1 MRNLSLLSSTLYS
14 IPEGKRV
21 ATGIAFDTDSNIT
34 YVAAEKTLPDGGTDI
49 EVWQLP
55 VDEDS
60 IPFATLTSDTN
71 AAFDTT
77 QQLVSF
83 AFLAE
88 SRQLVII
95 LAGGDIAVLAVDKVT
110 NSSEFE
116 IIGSVEPGI
125 KAAAW
130 NPDESQIVLVNGN
143 DELLI
148 MTKDFDVLFENPLRP
163 SDLGQ
168 EKHTALGWGSKQT
181 QFHGSLGKAAAATE
195 PSTTGQGGIDKPS
208 PDDDSKPRISWRGD
222 GAFFVVS
229 SLDPSSPDQAARR
242 LRFYSSNPPAHL
254 STSEAT
260 PGLEGVL
267 AWRPSGGLIATSQR
281 FGYEGGCIGR
291 PRRHDILFFER
302 NGLRRSE
309 FGIRDAA
316 ALADTPIVSGA
327 TRPWGYR
334 VKEVLWS
341 ADSAVL
347 ALWIERDT
355 GDCVQLWTTGNYH
368 WYLKQEINPCSNS
381 TRYTSVVWHPEH
393 SLRLLCS
400 TSHSIEDRTF
410 IWDTCA
416 STSYSDESPGA
427 VAVVDGDTILVT
439 PFKLQNVPPPMSSFK
454 LSLGPIET
462 PLRPP
467 PVHLA
472 FSPDSR
478 LLGLLF
484 PNQEIQ
490 VWELGLRT
498 GLKGKIAD
506 PRIVWSAHPSAQAGG
521 VSLTRPRQIALSDSG
536 VLVLGSDQNKQ
547 EQDAIQAI
555 PIKASP
561 DTISFA
567 LSIPAS
573 SRLIGHS
580 YYQDSHGEIYTFDR
594 SDLTKLAS
602 FSRFCAHAQAISTS
616 LGELLVGLD
625 TNGKLISSG
634 ISSQTTNSDAS
645 NPVHTEVAPNVNSF
659 AITSDFLVF
668 TTTAHEIKFTPITDL
683 FVPEPGDKERSGW
696 GVRRV
701 ERGSRIV
708 CVVPANASVVL
719 QLPRGNLETINP
731 RPLVLASV
739 KVDVERSEF
748 RKAFLACRK
757 HRVDLELLVE
767 FAPVAFAEDPGRF
780 VDQVPEV
787 DYLNLFLTGL
797 GQSKRPQEQIA
808 SICDNL
814 RKELERRGFAQYV
827 QSILTAHVVKTPPNV
842 ESALQVLHTLR
853 ETEPKAVEE
862 AVKYI
867 IFLVDADQL
876 FNTALGMYDFALV
889 LMIAQQSQ
897 KDPREY
903 LPFLRELRALDT
915 YYQRFRINDY
925 LARRELALENLSLAG
940 ETRFEEAKRYTEKHQ
955 LYVKSLQ
962 LWKERPTEYAAL
974 LVLYGE
980 WLVEHREFSKAGQAF
995 SLAKDTKR
1003 AMFAFEKARMWKE
1016 LFSLA
1021 ADADISSEDLVDM
1034 GYRVAESLG
1043 SHSRHAEAARVYLD
1057 YVQDV
1062 PSAVS
1067 ALCRANDLSE
1077 AFRIISIHKV
1087 PHLVEEIISPE
1098 AADLCSQLSDDVQEM
1113 SDQLNRQ
1120 DQRLLDLKEK
1130 KQSDP
1135 NNFYGHD
1142 DPNLHNVD
1150 AMTDASG
1157 MMTQFTR
1164 YTKALTGTTARRS
1177 QKSSKKAAR
1186 KAGRKGTVD
1195 EEEYILAS
1203 LVKLVQRLEHVQ
1215 RETAQLLPHLPKFSS
1230 EHDTTGKQ
1238 LVEDIN
1244 TFERQLRGVVD
1255 REWPPEQGELDPAAP
1270 ATIPKPSKPVLPK
1283 DPWNAGLISV

>member
-1 MRNLSLLSSTLYS
+1 MRNLSLLSSTLNS

-21 ATGIAFDTDSNIT
+21 ATGIAFDTDSNLT
-34 YVAAEKTLPDGGTDI
+34 YIAAEKTLPAGGTDI

-55 VDEDS
+55 VDEDG
-60 IPFATLTSDTN
+60 IPFATLSSDAN

-95 LAGGDIAVLAVDKVT
+95 LAGGDIAVLAVDEVP

-125 KAAAW
+125 KAVAW

-181 QFHGSLGKAAAATE
+181 QFHGSLGKAAAATD

-208 PDDDSKPRISWRGD
+208 PDDDGRPRISWRGD
-222 GAFFVVS
+222 GSFFAVS
-229 SLDPSSPDQAARR
+229 SLDPSGSGQAVRR

-281 FGYEGGCIGR
+281 FGYDGGGIGR

-309 FGIRDAA
+309 FGIRDAT
-316 ALADTPIVSGA
+316 ALADAPMVPTAI
-327 TRPWGYR
+327 RPWGYK

-341 ADSAVL
+341 TDSAVL
-347 ALWIERDT
+347 ALWIERDA
-355 GDCVQLWTTGNYH
+355 GDCD
-368 WYLKQEINPCSNS
+368 
-381 TRYTSVVWHPEH
+381 
-393 SLRLLCS
+393 
-400 TSHSIEDRTF
+400 SIEDRTF
-410 IWDTCA
+410 MWDTCA
-416 STSYSDESPGA
+416 STSHSDESPGT

-439 PFKLQNVPPPMSSFK
+439 PFKLQNVPPPMASFK
-454 LSLGPIET
+454 LSLSTISSAPSS
-462 PLRPP
+462 P

-484 PNQEIQ
+484 PNQQIQ
-490 VWELGLRT
+490 VWDLGLRT
-498 GLKGKIAD
+498 GPKGKIAD
-506 PRIVWSAHPSAQAGG
+506 PRIIWSAPAIVQPSTQEGG
-521 VSLTRPRQIALSDSG
+521 PSLIRPRQIALSDSA
-536 VLVLGSDQNKQ
+536 VLVLGSNQNDQQK
-547 EQDAIQAI
+547 DAVQIT

-561 DTISFA
+561 DATSYT
-567 LSIPAS
+567 LSVPNS
-573 SRLIGHS
+573 GRLIGHA
-580 YYQDSHGEIYTFDR
+580 YYQGPHGQIYTFDR
-594 SDLTKLAS
+594 SDLTKFTSL
-602 FSRFCAHAQAISTS
+602 SRFCAHAQAISTS

-625 TNGKLISSG
+625 ASGKLISSG
-634 ISSQTTNSDAS
+634 ISSRMTNGDES
-645 NPVHTEVAPNVNSF
+645 NSAHIEVAHNVNSF
-659 AITSDFLVF
+659 ATTAGFLVF
-668 TTTAHEIKFTPITDL
+668 TTTAHEIKFAPIAGL
-683 FVPEPGDKERSGW
+683 FASELGEKERAGW

-701 ERGSRIV
+701 ERGSRII

-731 RPLVLASV
+731 RPLVLSSV
-739 KVDVERSEF
+739 KADVERGEF
-748 RKAFLACRK
+748 RRAFLACRK
-757 HRVDLELLVE
+757 HRVDQEILVE

-808 SICDNL
+808 NICDNL

-827 QSILTAHVVKTPPNV
+827 QSILTAHVVKSPPDV
-842 ESALQVLHTLR
+842 ESALQVLHKLR

-862 AVKYI
+862 TVKYI

-925 LARRELALENLSLAG
+925 LARRELALENLALAG
-940 ETRFEEAKRYTEKHQ
+940 ETRFEEAKLYTEKHQ
-955 LYVKSLQ
+955 LYLKSLG
-962 LWKERPTEYAAL
+962 LWKDRPAEYAAL

-980 WLVEHREFSKAGQAF
+980 RLVEHREFSKAGQAF
-995 SLAKDTKR
+995 SLARDSKR

-1034 GYRVAESLG
+1034 GYRVA
-1043 SHSRHAEAARVYLD
+1043 
-1057 YVQDV
+1057 
-1062 PSAVS
+1062 
-1067 ALCRANDLSE
+1067 
-1077 AFRIISIHKV
+1077 
-1087 PHLVEEIISPE
+1087 VEEIISSE
-1098 AADLCSQLSDDVQEM
+1098 ATDLCSHLSDDVQEM

-1120 DQRLLDLKEK
+1120 GQRLLDLKEK

-1164 YTKALTGTTARRS
+1164 YTNALTGTTARRS

-1195 EEEYILAS
+1195 EEEYILTS

-1215 RETAQLLPHLPKFSS
+1215 RFRAIGETAQLLPHLPKLSPD
-1230 EHDTTGKQ
+1230 HDAAGRQ
-1238 LVEDIN
+1238 IVEDTIK
-1244 TFERQLRGVVD
+1244 FEHQLRTVVD
-1255 REWPPEQGELDPAAP
+1255 REWPLEQGELDHVPP
-1270 ATIPKPSKPVLPK
+1270 TIPKPPRPVLPK
-1283 DPWNAGLISV
+1283 DPWNASLVGV

>member
-1 MRNLSLLSSTLYS
+1 MRNLALLSSTLNS
-14 IPEGKRV
+14 IPGGKRI
-21 ATGIAFDTDSNIT
+21 ATGIAFDTDSGLT
-34 YVAAEKTLPDGGTDI
+34 YVAAEKTLPDGGTDV

-55 VDEDS
+55 VEEDS
-60 IPFATLTSDTN
+60 IPFATLTSDTD

-83 AFLAE
+83 VFLAE
-88 SRQLVII
+88 PRQLVII
-95 LAGGDIAVLAVDKVT
+95 LAGGDIAVLAVDGIP

-148 MTKDFDVLFENPLRP
+148 MAKDFDVLFENPLRP
-163 SDLGQ
+163 SDPGQ

-181 QFHGSLGKAAAATE
+181 QFHGSLGKAAAAAE
-195 PSTTGQGGIDKPS
+195 PSAAGQGGINKPS
-208 PDDDSKPRISWRGD
+208 PDDDGKPRISWRGD

-229 SLDPSSPDQAARR
+229 SLDPSGPDQAVRK

-281 FGYEGGCIGR
+281 FGYEGGGIGR

-309 FGIRDAA
+309 FGIRDATA
-316 ALADTPIVSGA
+316 PAHAPMVPSA
-327 TRPWGYR
+327 TRPWGYKVR
-334 VKEVLWS
+334 EVLWS
-341 ADSAVL
+341 TDSAVL
-347 ALWIERDT
+347 ALWIERDA

-368 WYLKQEINPCSNS
+368 WYLKQEISPSS
-381 TRYTSVVWHPEH
+381 SSRYTRVIWHPEH

-410 IWDTCA
+410 IWDTCTSA
-416 STSYSDESPGA
+416 SHPDESPGA

-454 LSLGPIET
+454 LGLNTLSGAPSS

-484 PNQEIQ
+484 PDQEIQ
-490 VWELGLRT
+490 VWDLGLRT
-498 GLKGKIAD
+498 GLKGKVAD
-506 PRIVWSAHPSAQAGG
+506 PRIVWCTQPSAPASSA
-521 VSLTRPRQIALSDSG
+521 SLTRPRQIALSDSA
-536 VLVLGSDQNKQ
+536 VLVLGSDQTNPQ
-547 EQDAIQAI
+547 QDAVQVI

-561 DTISFA
+561 DATSFA
-567 LSIPAS
+567 HSVPHS
-573 SRLIGHS
+573 GRLVGHA
-580 YYQDSHGEIYTFDR
+580 YYQDSHGQIYTFNR
-594 SDLTKLAS
+594 SDSTKLVLL
-602 FSRFCAHAQAISTS
+602 SRFCPHAQAISTS

-625 TNGKLISSG
+625 ASGKLISSG
-634 ISSQTTNSDAS
+634 IPSQMTNGDVLNSA
-645 NPVHTEVAPNVNSF
+645 HIQVAHNVNSF
-659 AITSDFLVF
+659 AITSAFLIF
-668 TTTAHEIKFTPITDL
+668 TTTAHEIKFAPIADL
-683 FVPEPGDKERSGW
+683 FASELGDTERSGW

-708 CVVPANASVVL
+708 CVVPANASVVM

-739 KVDVERSEF
+739 KADVERSEF
-748 RKAFLACRK
+748 RRAFLACRK
-757 HRVDLELLVE
+757 HRVDLEVLVE
-767 FAPVAFAEDPGRF
+767 FAPVAFVEDPARF

-827 QSILTAHVVKTPPNV
+827 QSILTAHVVKSPPDV
-842 ESALQVLHTLR
+842 EK
-853 ETEPKAVEE
+853 TEPKAVEE
-862 AVKYI
+862 VVKYI

-925 LARRELALENLSLAG
+925 LARRELALENLSIAG

-955 LYVKSLQ
+955 LYVKSLG
-962 LWKERPTEYAAL
+962 LWKDRPTEYAAL

-980 WLVEHREFSKAGQAF
+980 WLVEHREFGKAGQAF
-995 SLAKDTKR
+995 SLAMDTKR

-1021 ADADISSEDLVDM
+1021 VDAGISSEDLVDM
-1034 GYRVAESLG
+1034 GYRVA
-1043 SHSRHAEAARVYLD
+1043 D
-1057 YVQDV
+1057 
-1062 PSAVS
+1062 
-1067 ALCRANDLSE
+1067 
-1077 AFRIISIHKV
+1077 
-1087 PHLVEEIISPE
+1087 
-1098 AADLCSQLSDDVQEM
+1098 
-1113 SDQLNRQ
+1113 
-1120 DQRLLDLKEK
+1120 
-1130 KQSDP
+1130 
-1135 NNFYGHD
+1135 NFYGHD

-1195 EEEYILAS
+1195 EEEYILTS

-1215 RETAQLLPHLPKFSS
+1215 RETAQLLPHLPKLSPG
-1230 EHDTTGKQ
+1230 HDATG
-1238 LVEDIN
+1238 
-1244 TFERQLRGVVD
+1244 RQLAEGIDKFEHELRMVVD
-1255 REWPPEQGELDPAAP
+1255 REWPPEQGELDPATP
-1270 ATIPKPSKPVLPK
+1270 PTIPKPPKPVLPK
-1283 DPWNAGLISV
+1283 GPWNEILVGL